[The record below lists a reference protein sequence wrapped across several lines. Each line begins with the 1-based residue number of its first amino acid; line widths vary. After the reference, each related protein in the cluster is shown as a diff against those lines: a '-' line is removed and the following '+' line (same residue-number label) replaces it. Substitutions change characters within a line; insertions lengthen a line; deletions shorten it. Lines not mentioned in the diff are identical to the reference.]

1 MTVERRRAMDLNEPE
16 QLESYIRSVL
26 EIPPVNLNQIGS
38 LIEAVQQGQSAE
50 TLLIETHL
58 RLVVEAIESI
68 GTSPLSKL
76 DLLQEGNIGLMVAVR
91 GYSGS
96 PELFVQYA
104 TTCIRQSIDRAIKDA
119 DSMPPSVTGG

>member
-26 EIPPVNLNQIGS
+26 EIPPVNLNEIGS

-50 TLLIETHL
+50 KLLIETHL

-91 GYSGS
+91 RYSGS
-96 PELFVQYA
+96 PELFVQYT